1 MKKIFLTA
9 AIVISSLT
17 TAQVFAQAKEG
28 QTPVQQ
34 TAEVIKLVQKEL
46 AVSFPQF
53 KETSKYSLEA
63 DNTSYLSQG
72 AHGQI
77 VQEIDAEYLYYSN
90 NSDVVIKAI
99 IKKIS
104 EANLDDFNFDLYQI
118 GFVEQDNKYY
128 IVTYLDYQKTVK
140 LEDLQKRSLEGTG
153 FTASDLQN

>member
-1 MKKIFLTA
+1 MKKIFLST

-28 QTPVQQ
+28 QTPGQQ
-34 TAEVIKLVQKEL
+34 TAEVIASIQKEL

-53 KETSKYSLEA
+53 KETSKYSLHS
-63 DNTSYLSQG
+63 DNSSYLNQG

-90 NSDVVIKAI
+90 NSDIVLKAI
-99 IKKIS
+99 IKKIKES
-104 EANLDDFNFDLYQI
+104 NSDDFNFDLYQI
-118 GFVEQDNKYY
+118 GFVEQYNKYY

-140 LEDLQKRSLEGTG
+140 LEDLQKSSLEGTG
-153 FTASDLQN
+153 LLSSDLER

>member
-63 DNTSYLSQG
+63 DNT
-72 AHGQI
+72 
-77 VQEIDAEYLYYSN
+77 
-90 NSDVVIKAI
+90 
-99 IKKIS
+99 
-104 EANLDDFNFDLYQI
+104 
-118 GFVEQDNKYY
+118 
-128 IVTYLDYQKTVK
+128 
-140 LEDLQKRSLEGTG
+140 
-153 FTASDLQN
+153 

>member
-28 QTPVQQ
+28 QTPGQQ
-34 TAEVIKLVQKEL
+34 TVEVIKLVQKEL
-46 AVSFPQF
+46 VVSFPQF
-53 KETSKYSLEA
+53 KETSKFSLQA
-63 DNTSYLSQG
+63 DNTSYLNQG

-77 VQEIDAEYLYYSN
+77 VQGIDAEYLYYSN

-99 IKKIS
+99 IKKIR
-104 EANLDDFNFDLYQI
+104 EANSDDFNFDLYQI

-153 FTASDLQN
+153 FSASDL

>member
-28 QTPVQQ
+28 QTPGQQ
-34 TAEVIKLVQKEL
+34 TVEVIKLVQKEL
-46 AVSFPQF
+46 VVSFPQF
-53 KETSKYSLEA
+53 KETSKYSLQA
-63 DNTSYLSQG
+63 DNTSYLNQG

-77 VQEIDAEYLYYSN
+77 VQGIDAEYLYYSN

-99 IKKIS
+99 IKKIRK
-104 EANLDDFNFDLYQI
+104 ANSDDFNFDLYQI

-128 IVTYLDYQKTVK
+128 IVAYLDYQKTVK
-140 LEDLQKRSLEGTG
+140 LEDIQKRSLEGTG
-153 FTASDLQN
+153 FSASDL